1 MAVERQPKV
10 VVNTTQE
17 LVEIFDV
24 LKVSSLAARDARFWR
39 TLKHF
44 ARNWQWTKSTFKY
57 CRVAVPDISEITKV
71 LGHVLFTTR
80 LDTERTHNKPN
91 THTLL
96 IHVKFK
102 LYLEYLSPKTPQKD
116 FI

>member
-57 CRVAVPDISEITKV
+57 CRVAVPDLDTVQKLRKFWV
-71 LGHVLFTTR
+71 MYYLPHVLILKEHTTSR
-80 LDTERTHNKPN
+80 A
-91 THTLL
+91 HTL
-96 IHVKFK
+96 
-102 LYLEYLSPKTPQKD
+102 Y
-116 FI
+116 